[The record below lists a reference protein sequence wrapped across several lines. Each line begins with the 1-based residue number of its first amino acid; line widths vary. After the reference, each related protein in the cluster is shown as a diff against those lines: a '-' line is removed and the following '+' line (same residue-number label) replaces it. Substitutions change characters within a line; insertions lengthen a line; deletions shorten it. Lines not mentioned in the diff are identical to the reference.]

1 MNYNQSYYQNNK
13 ENILQRSSE
22 NQKRRYKE
30 DLQFKLLKRLQAR
43 INKELPEY
51 NATIEELLRCSLSF
65 FVKWI
70 KFNIPNNNITR
81 SNMDNIHLHHVRPI
95 GTFAQSSKTQALHW
109 TNIYPIDKHENLSIK
124 DTRNLNEEEQQRKR
138 VYNFLL
144 ATELSSNE

>member
-1 MNYNQSYYQNNK
+1 MDYNRQYYQNNK
-13 ENILQRSSE
+13 ENILQKSSE

-30 DLQFKLLKRLQAR
+30 DLKFKLLKRLQAR

-51 NATIEELLRCSLSF
+51 NATIEELLGCSLSF

-70 KFNIPNNNITR
+70 KFNNHSINPL
-81 SNMDNIHLHHVRPI
+81 NMENIHLHHVRPI
-95 GTFAQSSKTQALHW
+95 GTYSQNTKTQALHW

>member
-1 MNYNQSYYQNNK
+1 MNYNSQYYQNNK

-51 NATIEELLRCSLSF
+51 NETIEELLGCSLSF
-65 FVKWI
+65 FMKWL
-70 KFNIPNNNITR
+70 KFNNHSIGPNI
-81 SNMDNIHLHHVRPI
+81 DHIHLHHVRPI
-95 GTFAQSSKTQALHW
+95 GTWMTNPRSHLAFHW
-109 TNIYPIDKHENLSIK
+109 TNIYPIDKFENLSIK
-124 DTRNLNEEEQQRKR
+124 DTRNPYEEEQQKKR